1 MVNPPRHT
9 KMPGSRSPHHDDF
22 NRGRRTAALK
32 YFSEG
37 KQQLIRKEKTLQD
50 ILGNWF
56 FEIKEFGQT
65 PEREEKKMKRKLM
78 TMLLALCLV
87 VTMMPAMTSTA
98 AATSYIE
105 NVTAEITA
113 VEGGISALNPTC
125 TTPDSTYSVKI
136 EKVEGKKRIMS
147 LGGKPRYIWSTA
159 TSFEPGKTYR
169 LTVRFSS
176 NVESLFTYSSRPG
189 GDVDAPAAN
198 VTFKINGETRP
209 TIDLYTSG
217 AGISEWDDYDT
228 HEMLV
233 QTEVEIPKVAVS
245 GITLNNSTLSLTT
258 GQNFTLQAML
268 SPSNATNKEVT
279 WESSDAGVAA
289 VSKDGVVTAK
299 KAGKA
304 TIVVKAADESGKYA
318 SCVVTVT
325 EAKKE
330 VTGVTLNKS
339 SLNLGV
345 GGSEVL
351 SATVLPADATNK
363 QVTWLSSTPSV
374 ATVSQSGVVTGVKE
388 GTTQISVITA
398 EGSKTAICSVTV
410 GGQTPITPTQP
421 GTQTGGII
429 DPATGKTAAATFSGM
444 EIELD
449 YTSTAYNGSDKEPG
463 VAIQDASGNDL
474 TEDVDYTLDYYNNL
488 TVGKATVIVS
498 GKGKYAG
505 VIAGVKFTIKPKT
518 VTVKAVKKASS
529 RKLNVVWASH
539 KTQTTG
545 FQVRYAT
552 TKKFKSGTYK
562 TVTLT
567 SKSATSKALTKL
579 KAGKTYY
586 VKVRAYKTVDGKKI
600 YSSWSKVKSAKA

>member
-1 MVNPPRHT
+1 
-9 KMPGSRSPHHDDF
+9 
-22 NRGRRTAALK
+22 
-32 YFSEG
+32 
-37 KQQLIRKEKTLQD
+37 
-50 ILGNWF
+50 
-56 FEIKEFGQT
+56 
-65 PEREEKKMKRKLM
+65 MKRKLM

-98 AATSYIE
+98 AAVTSIE
-105 NVTAEITA
+105 KVTAEITA

-136 EKVEGKKRIMS
+136 EKVEGKKRITRID
-147 LGGKPRYIWSTA
+147 GKPKYIWSTA
-159 TSFEPGKTYR
+159 TSFEPGNTYR

-176 NVESLFTYSSRPG
+176 NYWEGYSYEEYMNFAYSTRPSG
-189 GDVDAPAAN
+189 AVDAPAVD
-198 VTFKINGETRP
+198 VTFKINGKTT

-217 AGISEWDDYDT
+217 AGISEWDDNDIR
-228 HEMLV
+228 EMLV

-289 VSKDGVVTAK
+289 VSKDGVVTAQ

-304 TIVVKAADESGKYA
+304 TIVAKAADESGKYA

-363 QVTWLSSTPSV
+363 QVTWLSSTPSI

-398 EGSKTAICSVTV
+398 DGSKTAICSVTV
-410 GGQTPITPTQP
+410 SGQAQTEP

-463 VAIQDASGNDL
+463 VSIQDASGNDL

-505 VIAGVKFTIKPKT
+505 VIAGVRFTIKPKT
-518 VTVKAVKKASS
+518 VTVKSVKKASS

-567 SKSATSKALTKL
+567 SKSATSKVLTKL

>member
-1 MVNPPRHT
+1 
-9 KMPGSRSPHHDDF
+9 
-22 NRGRRTAALK
+22 
-32 YFSEG
+32 
-37 KQQLIRKEKTLQD
+37 
-50 ILGNWF
+50 
-56 FEIKEFGQT
+56 
-65 PEREEKKMKRKLM
+65 MKRKLM

-98 AATSYIE
+98 AAVTSIE
-105 NVTAEITA
+105 KVTAEITA

-136 EKVEGKKRIMS
+136 EKVEGKKRIMRID
-147 LGGKPRYIWSTA
+147 GKPKYIWSTA
-159 TSFEPGKTYR
+159 TSFEPGNTYR

-176 NVESLFTYSSRPG
+176 NYWEGYSSAESMNFAYSTRPSG
-189 GDVDAPAAN
+189 AVDAPAVD
-198 VTFKINGETRP
+198 VTFKINGKTT

-217 AGISEWDDYDT
+217 DDISDWAPDDGNAN
-228 HEMLV
+228 EMLV

-304 TIVVKAADESGKYA
+304 TIVAKAADESGKYA

-325 EAKKE
+325 EVKKE

-363 QVTWLSSTPSV
+363 QVTWLSSTPSI

-398 EGSKTAICSVTV
+398 DGSKTAICSVTV
-410 GGQTPITPTQP
+410 SGQAQTEP

-463 VAIQDASGNDL
+463 VSIQDASGNDL

-505 VIAGVKFTIKPKT
+505 VIAGVRFTIKPKT
-518 VTVKAVKKASS
+518 VTVKSVKKASS

>member
-1 MVNPPRHT
+1 
-9 KMPGSRSPHHDDF
+9 
-22 NRGRRTAALK
+22 
-32 YFSEG
+32 
-37 KQQLIRKEKTLQD
+37 
-50 ILGNWF
+50 
-56 FEIKEFGQT
+56 
-65 PEREEKKMKRKLM
+65 MKRKLM

-98 AATSYIE
+98 AAVTSIE
-105 NVTAEITA
+105 KVTAEITA

-136 EKVEGKKRIMS
+136 EKVEGKKRIMRID
-147 LGGKPRYIWSTA
+147 GKPKYIWSTA
-159 TSFEPGKTYR
+159 TSFEPGNTYR

-176 NVESLFTYSSRPG
+176 NYWEEYSYENSMNFAYSTRPSG
-189 GDVDAPAAN
+189 AVDAPAVD
-198 VTFKINGETRP
+198 VTFKINGKTT

-217 AGISEWDDYDT
+217 DDISDWAPDDGNAN
-228 HEMLV
+228 EMLV

-304 TIVVKAADESGKYA
+304 TIVAKAADESGKYA

-325 EAKKE
+325 EVKKE
-330 VTGVTLNKS
+330 VTGVMLNKS

-398 EGSKTAICSVTV
+398 DGSKTAICSVTV
-410 GGQTPITPTQP
+410 SGQAQTEP

-463 VAIQDASGNDL
+463 VSIQDASGNDL

-505 VIAGVKFTIKPKT
+505 VIAGVRFTIKPKT
-518 VTVKAVKKASS
+518 VTVKSVKKASS

-600 YSSWSKVKSAKA
+600 YSSWSKVKSAKV

>member
-1 MVNPPRHT
+1 
-9 KMPGSRSPHHDDF
+9 
-22 NRGRRTAALK
+22 
-32 YFSEG
+32 
-37 KQQLIRKEKTLQD
+37 
-50 ILGNWF
+50 
-56 FEIKEFGQT
+56 
-65 PEREEKKMKRKLM
+65 MKRKLM

-98 AATSYIE
+98 AAISHIE

-125 TTPDSTYSVKI
+125 TTPDNTYSVKI
-136 EKVEGKKRIMS
+136 EKVEGKKRIMRID
-147 LGGKPRYIWSTA
+147 GKPKYIWSTA

-176 NVESLFTYSSRPG
+176 NYWEGYSYADSMQFPYSTRPSG
-189 GDVDAPAAN
+189 AVDAPAAN
-198 VTFKINGETRP
+198 VTFKINGKTT

-217 AGISEWDDYDT
+217 DGISDWAPDDNNAN
-228 HEMLV
+228 EMLV

-304 TIVVKAADESGKYA
+304 TIVAKAADESGKYA

-398 EGSKTAICSVTV
+398 DGSKTAICSVTV
-410 GGQTPITPTQP
+410 SGQTPITPTEP

-463 VAIQDASGNDL
+463 VAIQDAYGNDL

-505 VIAGVKFTIKPKT
+505 VIAGVRFTIKPKT
-518 VTVKAVKKASS
+518 VTVKSVKKASS

-539 KTQTTG
+539 KTQTAG

-567 SKSATSKALTKL
+567 SKSATSQALTKL

>member
-1 MVNPPRHT
+1 
-9 KMPGSRSPHHDDF
+9 
-22 NRGRRTAALK
+22 
-32 YFSEG
+32 
-37 KQQLIRKEKTLQD
+37 
-50 ILGNWF
+50 
-56 FEIKEFGQT
+56 
-65 PEREEKKMKRKLM
+65 MKRKLM

-98 AATSYIE
+98 AAVTSIE
-105 NVTAEITA
+105 KVTAEITA

-136 EKVEGKKRIMS
+136 EKVEGKKRIMRVD
-147 LGGKPRYIWSTA
+147 GKPKYIWSTA
-159 TSFEPGKTYR
+159 TSFEPGNTYR

-176 NVESLFTYSSRPG
+176 NYWEEYSYENSMNFAYSTRPSG
-189 GDVDAPAAN
+189 AVDAPAVD
-198 VTFKINGETRP
+198 VTFKINGKTT

-217 AGISEWDDYDT
+217 DDISDWAPDDGNAN
-228 HEMLV
+228 EMLV

-304 TIVVKAADESGKYA
+304 TIVAKAADESGKYA

-398 EGSKTAICSVTV
+398 DGSKTAICSVTV
-410 GGQTPITPTQP
+410 SGQAQTEP

-463 VAIQDASGNDL
+463 VSIQDASGNDL

-505 VIAGVKFTIKPKT
+505 VIAGVRFTIKPKT
-518 VTVKAVKKASS
+518 VTVKSVKKASS

>member
-1 MVNPPRHT
+1 
-9 KMPGSRSPHHDDF
+9 
-22 NRGRRTAALK
+22 
-32 YFSEG
+32 
-37 KQQLIRKEKTLQD
+37 
-50 ILGNWF
+50 
-56 FEIKEFGQT
+56 
-65 PEREEKKMKRKLM
+65 MKRKLM

-98 AATSYIE
+98 AAVTSIE
-105 NVTAEITA
+105 KVTAEITA

-136 EKVEGKKRIMS
+136 EKVEGKKRIMRVD
-147 LGGKPRYIWSTA
+147 GKPKYIWSTA
-159 TSFEPGKTYR
+159 TSFEPGNTYR

-176 NVESLFTYSSRPG
+176 NYWKGYSYENSMNFAYSTRPSG
-189 GDVDAPAAN
+189 AVDAPAVD
-198 VTFKINGETRP
+198 VTFKINGKTT

-217 AGISEWDDYDT
+217 DDISDWAPDDGNAN
-228 HEMLV
+228 EMLV

-304 TIVVKAADESGKYA
+304 TIVAKAADESGKYA

-363 QVTWLSSTPSV
+363 QVTWLSSTPSI

-398 EGSKTAICSVTV
+398 DGSKTAICSVTV
-410 GGQTPITPTQP
+410 SGQAQTEP

-429 DPATGKTAAATFSGM
+429 DPATGKTASATFSGM

-463 VAIQDASGNDL
+463 VSIQDASGNDL

-505 VIAGVKFTIKPKT
+505 VIAGVRFTIKPKT
-518 VTVKAVKKASS
+518 VTVKSVKKASS

>member
-1 MVNPPRHT
+1 M
-9 KMPGSRSPHHDDF
+9 
-22 NRGRRTAALK
+22 
-32 YFSEG
+32 
-37 KQQLIRKEKTLQD
+37 
-50 ILGNWF
+50 GNWF

-98 AATSYIE
+98 AAISSIE
-105 NVTAEITA
+105 KVTAEITA

-136 EKVEGKKRIMS
+136 EKVEGKKRIMRID
-147 LGGKPRYIWSTA
+147 GKPKYIWSTA

-176 NVESLFTYSSRPG
+176 NYWEGYSYADSMQFSYSTRPSG
-189 GDVDAPAAN
+189 AVDAPAVD
-198 VTFKINGETRP
+198 VTFKINGKTT

-217 AGISEWDDYDT
+217 DGISDWAPDDGNAN
-228 HEMLV
+228 EMLV
-233 QTEVEIPKVAVS
+233 QTEVEIPKVMVS

-304 TIVVKAADESGKYA
+304 TIVAKAADESGKYA

-325 EAKKE
+325 EEKKE

-410 GGQTPITPTQP
+410 SGQAQTEP

-463 VAIQDASGNDL
+463 VAIQDAYGNDL

-505 VIAGVKFTIKPKT
+505 VIAGVRFTIKPKT
-518 VTVKAVKKASS
+518 VTVKSVKKASS

>member
-1 MVNPPRHT
+1 
-9 KMPGSRSPHHDDF
+9 
-22 NRGRRTAALK
+22 
-32 YFSEG
+32 
-37 KQQLIRKEKTLQD
+37 
-50 ILGNWF
+50 
-56 FEIKEFGQT
+56 
-65 PEREEKKMKRKLM
+65 MKRKLM

-98 AATSYIE
+98 AAVTSIE
-105 NVTAEITA
+105 KVTAEITA

-136 EKVEGKKRIMS
+136 EKVEGKKRMMLPS
-147 LGGKPRYIWSTA
+147 GKPKYIWSTA
-159 TSFEPGKTYR
+159 TSFEPGNTYR

-176 NVESLFTYSSRPG
+176 NYWEEYSYENSMNFAYSTRPSG
-189 GDVDAPAAN
+189 AVDAPAAE
-198 VTFKINGETRP
+198 VTFKINGKTT

-217 AGISEWDDYDT
+217 DDISDWAPDDGNAN
-228 HEMLV
+228 EMLV

-304 TIVVKAADESGKYA
+304 TIVAKAADESGKYA

-351 SATVLPADATNK
+351 SATVLPADAINK

-388 GTTQISVITA
+388 GTAQISVITA
-398 EGSKTAICSVTV
+398 DGSKTAICSVIV
-410 GGQTPITPTQP
+410 SGQTQTEP

-505 VIAGVKFTIKPKT
+505 VIAGARFTIKPKT
-518 VTVKAVKKASS
+518 VTVKSVKKASS

-562 TVTLT
+562 TITLT

>member
-1 MVNPPRHT
+1 
-9 KMPGSRSPHHDDF
+9 
-22 NRGRRTAALK
+22 
-32 YFSEG
+32 
-37 KQQLIRKEKTLQD
+37 
-50 ILGNWF
+50 
-56 FEIKEFGQT
+56 
-65 PEREEKKMKRKLM
+65 MKRKLM

-98 AATSYIE
+98 AAVTSIE
-105 NVTAEITA
+105 KVTAEITA

-136 EKVEGKKRIMS
+136 EKVEGKKRITRID
-147 LGGKPRYIWSTA
+147 GKPKYIWSTA
-159 TSFEPGKTYR
+159 TSFEPGNTYR

-176 NVESLFTYSSRPG
+176 NYWEEYSYENSMNFAYSTRPSG
-189 GDVDAPAAN
+189 AVDAPAVD
-198 VTFKINGETRP
+198 VTFKINGKTT

-217 AGISEWDDYDT
+217 AGISEWDDNDIR
-228 HEMLV
+228 EMLV

-304 TIVVKAADESGKYA
+304 TIVAKAADESGKYA

-363 QVTWLSSTPSV
+363 QVTWLSSTPSI

-398 EGSKTAICSVTV
+398 DGSKTAICSVTV
-410 GGQTPITPTQP
+410 SGQAQTEP

-463 VAIQDASGNDL
+463 VSIQDASGNDL

-505 VIAGVKFTIKPKT
+505 VIAGVRFTIKPKT
-518 VTVKAVKKASS
+518 VTVKSVKKASS

-600 YSSWSKVKSAKA
+600 YSSWSKVKSAKV

>member
-1 MVNPPRHT
+1 
-9 KMPGSRSPHHDDF
+9 
-22 NRGRRTAALK
+22 
-32 YFSEG
+32 
-37 KQQLIRKEKTLQD
+37 
-50 ILGNWF
+50 
-56 FEIKEFGQT
+56 
-65 PEREEKKMKRKLM
+65 MKRKLM

-98 AATSYIE
+98 AAVTSIE
-105 NVTAEITA
+105 KVTAEITA

-136 EKVEGKKRIMS
+136 EKVEGKKRIMRVD
-147 LGGKPRYIWSTA
+147 GKPKYIWTTA
-159 TSFEPGKTYR
+159 TSFEPGNTYR

-176 NVESLFTYSSRPG
+176 NYWEEYSYENSMNFAYSTRPSG
-189 GDVDAPAAN
+189 AVDAPAVD
-198 VTFKINGETRP
+198 VTFKINGKTT

-217 AGISEWDDYDT
+217 DDISDWAPDDGNAN
-228 HEMLV
+228 EMLV

-304 TIVVKAADESGKYA
+304 TIVAKAADESGKYA

-398 EGSKTAICSVTV
+398 DGSKTAICSVIVSGHT
-410 GGQTPITPTQP
+410 QTEP

-463 VAIQDASGNDL
+463 VAIQDAYGNDL

-505 VIAGVKFTIKPKT
+505 VIAGVRFTIKPKT
-518 VTVKAVKKASS
+518 VTVKSVKKASS

>member
-1 MVNPPRHT
+1 
-9 KMPGSRSPHHDDF
+9 
-22 NRGRRTAALK
+22 
-32 YFSEG
+32 
-37 KQQLIRKEKTLQD
+37 
-50 ILGNWF
+50 
-56 FEIKEFGQT
+56 
-65 PEREEKKMKRKLM
+65 MKRKLM

-98 AATSYIE
+98 AAVTSIE
-105 NVTAEITA
+105 KVTAEITA

-136 EKVEGKKRIMS
+136 EKVEGKKRIMRID
-147 LGGKPRYIWSTA
+147 GKPKYIWSTA
-159 TSFEPGKTYR
+159 TSFEPGNTYR

-176 NVESLFTYSSRPG
+176 NYWEEYSYENSMNFAYSTRPSG
-189 GDVDAPAAN
+189 AVDAPAVD
-198 VTFKINGETRP
+198 VTFKINGKTT

-217 AGISEWDDYDT
+217 DDISDWAPDDGNAN
-228 HEMLV
+228 EMLV

-304 TIVVKAADESGKYA
+304 TIVAKAADESGKYA

-363 QVTWLSSTPSV
+363 QVTWLSSTPSI

-398 EGSKTAICSVTV
+398 DGSKTAICSVTV
-410 GGQTPITPTQP
+410 SGQAQTEP

-463 VAIQDASGNDL
+463 VSIQDASGNDL

-505 VIAGVKFTIKPKT
+505 VIAGVRFTIKPKT
-518 VTVKAVKKASS
+518 VTVKSVKKASS

-567 SKSATSKALTKL
+567 SKSATSKVLTKL

>member
-1 MVNPPRHT
+1 
-9 KMPGSRSPHHDDF
+9 
-22 NRGRRTAALK
+22 
-32 YFSEG
+32 
-37 KQQLIRKEKTLQD
+37 
-50 ILGNWF
+50 
-56 FEIKEFGQT
+56 
-65 PEREEKKMKRKLM
+65 MKRKLM

-98 AATSYIE
+98 AAISQIE
-105 NVTAEITA
+105 KVTAEITA

-136 EKVEGKKRIMS
+136 EKVEGKKRIMRID
-147 LGGKPRYIWSTA
+147 GKPKYIWSTA
-159 TSFEPGKTYR
+159 TSFEPGNTYR

-176 NVESLFTYSSRPG
+176 NYWEGYSYADSMQFPYSTRPSG
-189 GDVDAPAAN
+189 AVDAPAAN
-198 VTFKINGETRP
+198 VTFKINGKTT

-217 AGISEWDDYDT
+217 DGISDWAPDDNNAN
-228 HEMLV
+228 EMLV

-304 TIVVKAADESGKYA
+304 TIVAKAADESGKYA

-363 QVTWLSSTPSV
+363 QVTWLSSTPSI

-410 GGQTPITPTQP
+410 SGQTPITPTEP

-449 YTSTAYNGSDKEPG
+449 YTSAAYNGSDKEPG

-505 VIAGVKFTIKPKT
+505 VIAGVRFTIKPKT
-518 VTVKAVKKASS
+518 VTVKSVKKASS
-529 RKLNVVWASH
+529 RKLNIVWASH

-545 FQVRYAT
+545 FQIRYAT

>member
-1 MVNPPRHT
+1 
-9 KMPGSRSPHHDDF
+9 
-22 NRGRRTAALK
+22 
-32 YFSEG
+32 
-37 KQQLIRKEKTLQD
+37 
-50 ILGNWF
+50 
-56 FEIKEFGQT
+56 
-65 PEREEKKMKRKLM
+65 MKRKLM

-98 AATSYIE
+98 AAVTSIE
-105 NVTAEITA
+105 KVTAEITA

-136 EKVEGKKRIMS
+136 EKVEGKKRITRID
-147 LGGKPRYIWSTA
+147 GKPKYIWSTA
-159 TSFEPGKTYR
+159 TSFEPGNTYR

-176 NVESLFTYSSRPG
+176 NYWEGYSYEEYMNFAYSTRPSG
-189 GDVDAPAAN
+189 AVDAPAVD
-198 VTFKINGETRP
+198 VTFKINGKTT

-217 AGISEWDDYDT
+217 DDISDWAPDDGNAN
-228 HEMLV
+228 EMLV

-304 TIVVKAADESGKYA
+304 TIVAKAADESGKYA

-363 QVTWLSSTPSV
+363 QVTWLSSTPSI

-398 EGSKTAICSVTV
+398 DGSKTAICSVTV
-410 GGQTPITPTQP
+410 SGQTPITPTEP

-429 DPATGKTAAATFSGM
+429 DPATGKTAAATFNGM

-463 VAIQDASGNDL
+463 VSIQDASGNDL

-505 VIAGVKFTIKPKT
+505 VIAGVRFTIKPKT
-518 VTVKAVKKASS
+518 VTVKSVKKASS

>member
-1 MVNPPRHT
+1 
-9 KMPGSRSPHHDDF
+9 
-22 NRGRRTAALK
+22 
-32 YFSEG
+32 
-37 KQQLIRKEKTLQD
+37 
-50 ILGNWF
+50 
-56 FEIKEFGQT
+56 
-65 PEREEKKMKRKLM
+65 MKRKLM

-98 AATSYIE
+98 AAVTSIE
-105 NVTAEITA
+105 KVTAEITA

-136 EKVEGKKRIMS
+136 EKVEGKKRITRID
-147 LGGKPRYIWSTA
+147 GKPKYIWSTA
-159 TSFEPGKTYR
+159 TSFEPGNTYR

-176 NVESLFTYSSRPG
+176 NYWEEYSYENSMNFAYSTRPSG
-189 GDVDAPAAN
+189 AVDAPAVD
-198 VTFKINGETRP
+198 VTFKINGKTT

-217 AGISEWDDYDT
+217 DDISDWAPDDGNAN
-228 HEMLV
+228 EMLV

-304 TIVVKAADESGKYA
+304 TIVAKAADESGKYA

-325 EAKKE
+325 EVKKE

-398 EGSKTAICSVTV
+398 DGSKTAICSVTV
-410 GGQTPITPTQP
+410 SGQAQTEP

-463 VAIQDASGNDL
+463 VSIQDASGNDL

-505 VIAGVKFTIKPKT
+505 VIAGVRFTIKPKT
-518 VTVKAVKKASS
+518 VTVKSVKKASS

-586 VKVRAYKTVDGKKI
+586 IKVRAYKTVDGKKI

>member
-1 MVNPPRHT
+1 
-9 KMPGSRSPHHDDF
+9 
-22 NRGRRTAALK
+22 
-32 YFSEG
+32 
-37 KQQLIRKEKTLQD
+37 
-50 ILGNWF
+50 
-56 FEIKEFGQT
+56 
-65 PEREEKKMKRKLM
+65 MKRKLM

-87 VTMMPAMTSTA
+87 VTMMPAMTLTA
-98 AATSYIE
+98 AAVTSIE
-105 NVTAEITA
+105 KVTAEITA

-136 EKVEGKKRIMS
+136 EKVEGKKRIMRVD
-147 LGGKPRYIWSTA
+147 GKPKYIWTTA
-159 TSFEPGKTYR
+159 TSFEPGNTYR

-176 NVESLFTYSSRPG
+176 NYWKGYSYENSMNFAYSTRPSG
-189 GDVDAPAAN
+189 AVDAPAVD
-198 VTFKINGETRP
+198 VTFKINGKTT

-217 AGISEWDDYDT
+217 DDISDWAPDDGNAN
-228 HEMLV
+228 EMLV

-304 TIVVKAADESGKYA
+304 TIVAKAADESGKYA

-363 QVTWLSSTPSV
+363 QVTWLSSTPSI

-398 EGSKTAICSVTV
+398 DGSKTAICSVTV
-410 GGQTPITPTQP
+410 SGQAQTEP

-463 VAIQDASGNDL
+463 VSIQDASGNDL

-505 VIAGVKFTIKPKT
+505 VIAGVRFTIKPKT
-518 VTVKAVKKASS
+518 VTVKSVKKASS

-567 SKSATSKALTKL
+567 SKSATSKVLTKL

>member
-1 MVNPPRHT
+1 
-9 KMPGSRSPHHDDF
+9 
-22 NRGRRTAALK
+22 
-32 YFSEG
+32 
-37 KQQLIRKEKTLQD
+37 
-50 ILGNWF
+50 
-56 FEIKEFGQT
+56 
-65 PEREEKKMKRKLM
+65 
-78 TMLLALCLV
+78 MLLALCLV

-98 AATSYIE
+98 AAVTSIE
-105 NVTAEITA
+105 KVTAEITA

-136 EKVEGKKRIMS
+136 EKVEGKKRIMRVD
-147 LGGKPRYIWSTA
+147 GKPKYIWSTA
-159 TSFEPGKTYR
+159 TSFEPGNTYR

-176 NVESLFTYSSRPG
+176 NYWEGYSPENSMNFAYSTRPSG
-189 GDVDAPAAN
+189 AVDAPAVD
-198 VTFKINGETRP
+198 VTFKINGKTT

-217 AGISEWDDYDT
+217 DDISDWAPDDGNAN
-228 HEMLV
+228 EMLV

-325 EAKKE
+325 EVKKE

-363 QVTWLSSTPSV
+363 QVTWLSSTPSI

-398 EGSKTAICSVTV
+398 DGSKTAICSVTV
-410 GGQTPITPTQP
+410 SGQAQTEP

-463 VAIQDASGNDL
+463 VSIQDASGNDL

-505 VIAGVKFTIKPKT
+505 VIAGVRFTIKPKT
-518 VTVKAVKKASS
+518 VTVKSVKKASS

-567 SKSATSKALTKL
+567 SKSATSKVLTKL

>member
-1 MVNPPRHT
+1 
-9 KMPGSRSPHHDDF
+9 
-22 NRGRRTAALK
+22 
-32 YFSEG
+32 
-37 KQQLIRKEKTLQD
+37 
-50 ILGNWF
+50 
-56 FEIKEFGQT
+56 
-65 PEREEKKMKRKLM
+65 MKRKLM

-98 AATSYIE
+98 AAVTSIE
-105 NVTAEITA
+105 KVTAEITA

-136 EKVEGKKRIMS
+136 EKVEGKKRIMRVD
-147 LGGKPRYIWSTA
+147 GKPKYIWTTA
-159 TSFEPGKTYR
+159 TSFEPGNTYR

-176 NVESLFTYSSRPG
+176 NYWEGYSYENSMNFAYSTRPSG
-189 GDVDAPAAN
+189 AVDAPAVD
-198 VTFKINGETRP
+198 VTFKINGKTT

-217 AGISEWDDYDT
+217 DDISDWAPDDGNAN
-228 HEMLV
+228 EMLV

-304 TIVVKAADESGKYA
+304 TIVAKAADESGKYA

-325 EAKKE
+325 EVKKE

-339 SLNLGV
+339 SLNLGI

-410 GGQTPITPTQP
+410 SGQAQTEP

-429 DPATGKTAAATFSGM
+429 DPATGKTAATTFSGM

-463 VAIQDASGNDL
+463 VSIQDASGNDL

-505 VIAGVKFTIKPKT
+505 VIAGVRFTIKPKT
-518 VTVKAVKKASS
+518 VTVKSVKKASS

-562 TVTLT
+562 TVTLA

>member
-1 MVNPPRHT
+1 
-9 KMPGSRSPHHDDF
+9 
-22 NRGRRTAALK
+22 
-32 YFSEG
+32 
-37 KQQLIRKEKTLQD
+37 
-50 ILGNWF
+50 
-56 FEIKEFGQT
+56 
-65 PEREEKKMKRKLM
+65 MKRKLM

-98 AATSYIE
+98 AAVTSIE
-105 NVTAEITA
+105 KVTAEITA

-136 EKVEGKKRIMS
+136 EKVEGKKRITRID
-147 LGGKPRYIWSTA
+147 GKPKYIWSTA
-159 TSFEPGKTYR
+159 TSFEPGNTYR

-176 NVESLFTYSSRPG
+176 NYWEGYSYENSMNFAYSTRPSG
-189 GDVDAPAAN
+189 AVDAPAVD
-198 VTFKINGETRP
+198 VTFKINGKTT

-217 AGISEWDDYDT
+217 DDISDWAPDDGNAN
-228 HEMLV
+228 EMLV

-304 TIVVKAADESGKYA
+304 TIVAKAADESGKYA

-410 GGQTPITPTQP
+410 SGQAQTEP

-463 VAIQDASGNDL
+463 VSIQDASGNDL

-505 VIAGVKFTIKPKT
+505 VIAGVRFTIKPKT
-518 VTVKAVKKASS
+518 VTVKSVKKASS

-600 YSSWSKVKSAKA
+600 YSSWSKVKRAKA

>member
-1 MVNPPRHT
+1 
-9 KMPGSRSPHHDDF
+9 
-22 NRGRRTAALK
+22 
-32 YFSEG
+32 
-37 KQQLIRKEKTLQD
+37 
-50 ILGNWF
+50 
-56 FEIKEFGQT
+56 
-65 PEREEKKMKRKLM
+65 MKRKLM

-98 AATSYIE
+98 AAVTSIE
-105 NVTAEITA
+105 KVTAEITA

-136 EKVEGKKRIMS
+136 EKVEGKKRIMRVD
-147 LGGKPRYIWSTA
+147 GKPKYIWTTA
-159 TSFEPGKTYR
+159 TSFEPGNTYR

-176 NVESLFTYSSRPG
+176 NYWEGYSYENSMNFAYSTRPSG
-189 GDVDAPAAN
+189 AVDAPAVD
-198 VTFKINGETRP
+198 VTFKINGKTT

-217 AGISEWDDYDT
+217 DDISDWAPDDGNAN
-228 HEMLV
+228 EMLV

-304 TIVVKAADESGKYA
+304 TIVAKAADESGKYA

-325 EAKKE
+325 EVKKE

-339 SLNLGV
+339 SLNLGI

-398 EGSKTAICSVTV
+398 DGSKTAICSVTV
-410 GGQTPITPTQP
+410 SGQAQTEP

-463 VAIQDASGNDL
+463 VSIQDASGNDL

-505 VIAGVKFTIKPKT
+505 VIAGVRFTIKPKT
-518 VTVKAVKKASS
+518 VTVKSVKKASS

>member
-1 MVNPPRHT
+1 
-9 KMPGSRSPHHDDF
+9 
-22 NRGRRTAALK
+22 
-32 YFSEG
+32 
-37 KQQLIRKEKTLQD
+37 
-50 ILGNWF
+50 
-56 FEIKEFGQT
+56 
-65 PEREEKKMKRKLM
+65 MKRKLM

-98 AATSYIE
+98 AAVTSIE
-105 NVTAEITA
+105 KVTAEITA

-136 EKVEGKKRIMS
+136 EKVEGKKRITRID
-147 LGGKPRYIWSTA
+147 GKPKYIWSTA
-159 TSFEPGKTYR
+159 TSFEPGNTYR

-176 NVESLFTYSSRPG
+176 NYWEGYSYENSMNFAYSTRPSG
-189 GDVDAPAAN
+189 AVDAPAVD
-198 VTFKINGETRP
+198 VTFKINGKTT

-217 AGISEWDDYDT
+217 DDISDWATDDGNAN
-228 HEMLV
+228 EMLV

-304 TIVVKAADESGKYA
+304 TIVAKAADESGKYA

-363 QVTWLSSTPSV
+363 QVTWLSSTPSI

-398 EGSKTAICSVTV
+398 DGSKTAICSVTV
-410 GGQTPITPTQP
+410 SGQAQTEP

-463 VAIQDASGNDL
+463 VSIQDASGNDL

-505 VIAGVKFTIKPKT
+505 VIAGVRFTIKPKT
-518 VTVKAVKKASS
+518 VTVKSVKKASS

-567 SKSATSKALTKL
+567 SKSATSKVLTKL

>member
-1 MVNPPRHT
+1 
-9 KMPGSRSPHHDDF
+9 
-22 NRGRRTAALK
+22 
-32 YFSEG
+32 
-37 KQQLIRKEKTLQD
+37 
-50 ILGNWF
+50 
-56 FEIKEFGQT
+56 
-65 PEREEKKMKRKLM
+65 MKRKLM

-98 AATSYIE
+98 AAVTSIE
-105 NVTAEITA
+105 KVTAEITA

-136 EKVEGKKRIMS
+136 EKVEGKKRIMRVD
-147 LGGKPRYIWSTA
+147 GKPKYIWTTA
-159 TSFEPGKTYR
+159 TSFEPGNTYR

-176 NVESLFTYSSRPG
+176 NYWEGYSYENSMNFAYSTRPSG
-189 GDVDAPAAN
+189 AVDAPAVD
-198 VTFKINGETRP
+198 VTFKINGKTT

-217 AGISEWDDYDT
+217 DDISDWAPDDGNAN
-228 HEMLV
+228 EMLV

-304 TIVVKAADESGKYA
+304 TIVAKAADESGKYA

-325 EAKKE
+325 EVKKE

-339 SLNLGV
+339 SLNLGI

-351 SATVLPADATNK
+351 SATVLPADAANK

-398 EGSKTAICSVTV
+398 DGSKTAICSVTV
-410 GGQTPITPTQP
+410 SGQAQTEP

-463 VAIQDASGNDL
+463 VSIQDASGNDL

-505 VIAGVKFTIKPKT
+505 VIAGVRFTIKPKT
-518 VTVKAVKKASS
+518 VTVKSVKKASS

>member
-1 MVNPPRHT
+1 
-9 KMPGSRSPHHDDF
+9 
-22 NRGRRTAALK
+22 
-32 YFSEG
+32 
-37 KQQLIRKEKTLQD
+37 
-50 ILGNWF
+50 
-56 FEIKEFGQT
+56 
-65 PEREEKKMKRKLM
+65 MKRKLM

-98 AATSYIE
+98 AAISQIE

-136 EKVEGKKRIMS
+136 EKVEGKKRIS

-176 NVESLFTYSSRPG
+176 NYWEGYSYADSMQFPYSTRPSG
-189 GDVDAPAAN
+189 AVDAPAAN
-198 VTFKINGETRP
+198 VTFKINGKTT

-363 QVTWLSSTPSV
+363 QVTWLSSTPSI

-410 GGQTPITPTQP
+410 SGQAQTEP

-505 VIAGVKFTIKPKT
+505 VIAGVRFTIKPKT
-518 VTVKAVKKASS
+518 VTVKSVKKASS

-567 SKSATSKALTKL
+567 SKSATAKALTKL

>member
-1 MVNPPRHT
+1 
-9 KMPGSRSPHHDDF
+9 
-22 NRGRRTAALK
+22 
-32 YFSEG
+32 
-37 KQQLIRKEKTLQD
+37 
-50 ILGNWF
+50 
-56 FEIKEFGQT
+56 
-65 PEREEKKMKRKLM
+65 MKRKLM

-98 AATSYIE
+98 AAVTSIE
-105 NVTAEITA
+105 KVTAEITA

-136 EKVEGKKRIMS
+136 EKVEGKKRIMRVD
-147 LGGKPRYIWSTA
+147 GKPKYIWTTA
-159 TSFEPGKTYR
+159 TSFEPGNTYR

-176 NVESLFTYSSRPG
+176 NYWEGYSYENSMNFAYSTRPSG
-189 GDVDAPAAN
+189 AVDAPAVD
-198 VTFKINGETRP
+198 VTFKINGKTT

-217 AGISEWDDYDT
+217 DDISDWAPDDGNAN
-228 HEMLV
+228 EMLV

-304 TIVVKAADESGKYA
+304 TIVAKAADESGKYA

-363 QVTWLSSTPSV
+363 QVTWLSSTPSI

-398 EGSKTAICSVTV
+398 DGSKTAICSVTV
-410 GGQTPITPTQP
+410 SGQAQTEP

-463 VAIQDASGNDL
+463 VSIQDASGNDL

-505 VIAGVKFTIKPKT
+505 VIAGVRFTIKPKT
-518 VTVKAVKKASS
+518 VTVKSVKKASS

-600 YSSWSKVKSAKA
+600 YSSWSKVKSAKV

>member
-1 MVNPPRHT
+1 
-9 KMPGSRSPHHDDF
+9 
-22 NRGRRTAALK
+22 
-32 YFSEG
+32 
-37 KQQLIRKEKTLQD
+37 
-50 ILGNWF
+50 
-56 FEIKEFGQT
+56 
-65 PEREEKKMKRKLM
+65 MKRKLM

-98 AATSYIE
+98 AAVTSIE
-105 NVTAEITA
+105 KVTAEITA

-136 EKVEGKKRIMS
+136 EKVEGKKRIMRID
-147 LGGKPRYIWSTA
+147 GKPKYIWTTA
-159 TSFEPGKTYR
+159 TSFEPGNTYR

-176 NVESLFTYSSRPG
+176 NYWEGYSYENSMNFAYSTRPSG
-189 GDVDAPAAN
+189 AVDAPAVD
-198 VTFKINGETRP
+198 VTFKINGKTT

-217 AGISEWDDYDT
+217 DDISDWAPDDGNAN
-228 HEMLV
+228 EMLV

-304 TIVVKAADESGKYA
+304 TIVAKAADESGKYA

-330 VTGVTLNKS
+330 LTGVTLNKS

-398 EGSKTAICSVTV
+398 DGSKTAICSVTV
-410 GGQTPITPTQP
+410 SGQTPITPTEP

-463 VAIQDASGNDL
+463 VSIQDASGNDL

-505 VIAGVKFTIKPKT
+505 VIAGVRFTIKPKT
-518 VTVKAVKKASS
+518 VTVKSVKKASS

>member
-1 MVNPPRHT
+1 M
-9 KMPGSRSPHHDDF
+9 
-22 NRGRRTAALK
+22 
-32 YFSEG
+32 
-37 KQQLIRKEKTLQD
+37 QD

-136 EKVEGKKRIMS
+136 EKVEVKRIS
-147 LGGKPRYIWSTA
+147 IRIGKPLIRWITA
-159 TSFEPGKTYR
+159 TSFEPGSTYR

-176 NVESLFTYSSRPG
+176 NVESMNFPYSSRPG

-198 VTFKINGETRP
+198 VTFKINGKTT

-217 AGISEWDDYDT
+217 DGISYWDDGNNIR
-228 HEMLV
+228 EMLV

-304 TIVVKAADESGKYA
+304 TIVAKAADESGKYA

-325 EAKKE
+325 EEKKE

-363 QVTWLSSTPSV
+363 QVTWLSSTPSI

-410 GGQTPITPTQP
+410 SGQAQTEP
-421 GTQTGGII
+421 GTQTGGIV

-449 YTSTAYNGSDKEPG
+449 YTSAAYNGSDKEPG

-505 VIAGVKFTIKPKT
+505 VIAGVRFTIKPKT
-518 VTVKAVKKASS
+518 VTVKSVKKASS

>member
-1 MVNPPRHT
+1 
-9 KMPGSRSPHHDDF
+9 
-22 NRGRRTAALK
+22 
-32 YFSEG
+32 
-37 KQQLIRKEKTLQD
+37 
-50 ILGNWF
+50 
-56 FEIKEFGQT
+56 
-65 PEREEKKMKRKLM
+65 
-78 TMLLALCLV
+78 MLLALCLV

-98 AATSYIE
+98 AAISSIE
-105 NVTAEITA
+105 KVTAEITA

-136 EKVEGKKRIMS
+136 EKVEGKKRITRID
-147 LGGKPRYIWSTA
+147 GKPKYIWSTA
-159 TSFEPGKTYR
+159 TSFEPGNTYR

-176 NVESLFTYSSRPG
+176 NYWEGYSYENSMNFAYATRPSG
-189 GDVDAPAAN
+189 APDAPAVD
-198 VTFKINGETRP
+198 VTFKINGKTT

-217 AGISEWDDYDT
+217 NGISDWAPDDGNAN
-228 HEMLV
+228 EMLV

-363 QVTWLSSTPSV
+363 QVTWLSSTPSI

-398 EGSKTAICSVTV
+398 DGSKTAICSVTV
-410 GGQTPITPTQP
+410 SGQAQTEP

-463 VAIQDASGNDL
+463 VAIQDAYGNDL

-505 VIAGVKFTIKPKT
+505 VIAGVRFTIKPKT
-518 VTVKAVKKASS
+518 VTVKSVKKASS

-552 TKKFKSGTYK
+552 TKNFKSGTYK

>member
-1 MVNPPRHT
+1 
-9 KMPGSRSPHHDDF
+9 
-22 NRGRRTAALK
+22 
-32 YFSEG
+32 
-37 KQQLIRKEKTLQD
+37 
-50 ILGNWF
+50 
-56 FEIKEFGQT
+56 
-65 PEREEKKMKRKLM
+65 MKRKLM

-98 AATSYIE
+98 AAISSIE
-105 NVTAEITA
+105 KVTAEITA

-136 EKVEGKKRIMS
+136 EKVEGKKRIMRID
-147 LGGKPRYIWSTA
+147 GKPKYIWSTA

-176 NVESLFTYSSRPG
+176 NYWEGYSYADSMQFSYSTRPSG
-189 GDVDAPAAN
+189 AVDAPAVD
-198 VTFKINGETRP
+198 VTFKINGKTT

-217 AGISEWDDYDT
+217 DGISDWAPDDGNAN
-228 HEMLV
+228 EMLV

-304 TIVVKAADESGKYA
+304 TIVAKAADESGKYA

-410 GGQTPITPTQP
+410 SGQAQTEP
-421 GTQTGGII
+421 GTQTGGIV

-505 VIAGVKFTIKPKT
+505 VIAGVRFTIKPKT
-518 VTVKAVKKASS
+518 VTVKSVKKASS

>member
-1 MVNPPRHT
+1 
-9 KMPGSRSPHHDDF
+9 
-22 NRGRRTAALK
+22 
-32 YFSEG
+32 
-37 KQQLIRKEKTLQD
+37 
-50 ILGNWF
+50 
-56 FEIKEFGQT
+56 
-65 PEREEKKMKRKLM
+65 MKRKLM

-98 AATSYIE
+98 AAGTSIE
-105 NVTAEITA
+105 KVTAEITA

-136 EKVEGKKRIMS
+136 EKVEGKKRMMLPS
-147 LGGKPRYIWSTA
+147 GKPKYIWSTA
-159 TSFEPGKTYR
+159 TSFEPGNTYR

-176 NVESLFTYSSRPG
+176 NYWEGYSYENSMNFAYSTRPSG
-189 GDVDAPAAN
+189 AVDAPAVD
-198 VTFKINGETRP
+198 VTFKINGKTT

-217 AGISEWDDYDT
+217 AGISEWDDNDIR
-228 HEMLV
+228 EMLV

-304 TIVVKAADESGKYA
+304 TIVAKAADESGKYA

-363 QVTWLSSTPSV
+363 QVTWLSSTPSI

-398 EGSKTAICSVTV
+398 DGSKTAICSVIVSGLT
-410 GGQTPITPTQP
+410 QTEP

-429 DPATGKTAAATFSGM
+429 DPATGKTAAVTFSGM

-463 VAIQDASGNDL
+463 VSIQDASGNDL

-505 VIAGVKFTIKPKT
+505 VIAGARFTIKPKT
-518 VTVKAVKKASS
+518 VTVKSVKKASS

-600 YSSWSKVKSAKA
+600 YSSWSKVKSAKV

>member
-1 MVNPPRHT
+1 
-9 KMPGSRSPHHDDF
+9 
-22 NRGRRTAALK
+22 
-32 YFSEG
+32 
-37 KQQLIRKEKTLQD
+37 
-50 ILGNWF
+50 
-56 FEIKEFGQT
+56 
-65 PEREEKKMKRKLM
+65 MKRKLM

-98 AATSYIE
+98 AAVTSIE
-105 NVTAEITA
+105 KVTAEITA

-125 TTPDSTYSVKI
+125 TTPDSTYSVKV
-136 EKVEGKKRIMS
+136 EKVEGKKRIMRID
-147 LGGKPRYIWSTA
+147 GKPKYIWTTA
-159 TSFEPGKTYR
+159 TSFEPGNTYR

-176 NVESLFTYSSRPG
+176 NYWEGYSYADSMQFPYSTRPSG
-189 GDVDAPAAN
+189 AVDAPAAN
-198 VTFKINGETRP
+198 VTFKINGKTT

-217 AGISEWDDYDT
+217 DGISDWAPDDSNAN
-228 HEMLV
+228 EMLV

-279 WESSDAGVAA
+279 WESSNAGIAA

-325 EAKKE
+325 EGKKE

-351 SATVLPADATNK
+351 SAMVLPADATNK

-374 ATVSQSGVVTGVKE
+374 ATVSQSGVVTGMKE

-398 EGSKTAICSVTV
+398 DGSKTAICSVTV
-410 GGQTPITPTQP
+410 SGQTPITPTEP

-463 VAIQDASGNDL
+463 VAIQDAYGNDL

-505 VIAGVKFTIKPKT
+505 VIAGARFTIKPKT
-518 VTVKAVKKASS
+518 VTVKSVKKASS

>member
-1 MVNPPRHT
+1 
-9 KMPGSRSPHHDDF
+9 
-22 NRGRRTAALK
+22 
-32 YFSEG
+32 
-37 KQQLIRKEKTLQD
+37 
-50 ILGNWF
+50 
-56 FEIKEFGQT
+56 
-65 PEREEKKMKRKLM
+65 MKRKLM

-98 AATSYIE
+98 AAVTSIE
-105 NVTAEITA
+105 KVTAEITA

-136 EKVEGKKRIMS
+136 EKVEGKKRIMRID
-147 LGGKPRYIWSTA
+147 GKPKYIWTTA
-159 TSFEPGKTYR
+159 TSFEPGNTYR

-176 NVESLFTYSSRPG
+176 NYWEGYSYENSMNFAYSTRPSG
-189 GDVDAPAAN
+189 AVDAPAVD
-198 VTFKINGETRP
+198 VTFKINGKTT

-217 AGISEWDDYDT
+217 DDISDWAPDDGNAN
-228 HEMLV
+228 EMLV

-304 TIVVKAADESGKYA
+304 TIVAKAADESGKYA

-325 EAKKE
+325 EVKKE

-363 QVTWLSSTPSV
+363 QVTWLSSTPSI

-398 EGSKTAICSVTV
+398 DGSKTAICSVTV
-410 GGQTPITPTQP
+410 SGQAQTEP

-463 VAIQDASGNDL
+463 VAIQDAYGNDL

-505 VIAGVKFTIKPKT
+505 VIAGVRFTIKPKT
-518 VTVKAVKKASS
+518 VTVKSVKKASS

>member
-1 MVNPPRHT
+1 
-9 KMPGSRSPHHDDF
+9 
-22 NRGRRTAALK
+22 
-32 YFSEG
+32 
-37 KQQLIRKEKTLQD
+37 
-50 ILGNWF
+50 
-56 FEIKEFGQT
+56 
-65 PEREEKKMKRKLM
+65 MKRKLM

-98 AATSYIE
+98 AAVTSIE
-105 NVTAEITA
+105 KVTAEITA

-136 EKVEGKKRIMS
+136 EKVEGKKRIMRVD
-147 LGGKPRYIWSTA
+147 GKPKYIWTTA
-159 TSFEPGKTYR
+159 TSFEPGNTYR

-176 NVESLFTYSSRPG
+176 NYWEGYSYENSMNFAYSTRPSG
-189 GDVDAPAAN
+189 AVDAPAVD
-198 VTFKINGETRP
+198 VTFKINGKTT

-217 AGISEWDDYDT
+217 DDISDWAPDDGNAN
-228 HEMLV
+228 EMLV

-304 TIVVKAADESGKYA
+304 TIVAKAADESGKYA

-398 EGSKTAICSVTV
+398 DGSKTAICSVTV
-410 GGQTPITPTQP
+410 SGQAQTEP

-463 VAIQDASGNDL
+463 VSIQDASGNDL

-505 VIAGVKFTIKPKT
+505 VIAGVRFTIKPKT
-518 VTVKAVKKASS
+518 VTVKSVKKASS

-567 SKSATSKALTKL
+567 SKSATSKVLTKL

>member
-1 MVNPPRHT
+1 
-9 KMPGSRSPHHDDF
+9 
-22 NRGRRTAALK
+22 
-32 YFSEG
+32 
-37 KQQLIRKEKTLQD
+37 
-50 ILGNWF
+50 
-56 FEIKEFGQT
+56 
-65 PEREEKKMKRKLM
+65 MKRKLM

-98 AATSYIE
+98 AAVTSIE
-105 NVTAEITA
+105 KVTAEITA

-136 EKVEGKKRIMS
+136 EKVEGKKRIMRVD
-147 LGGKPRYIWSTA
+147 GKPKYIWTTA
-159 TSFEPGKTYR
+159 TSFEPGNTYR

-176 NVESLFTYSSRPG
+176 NYWEGYSYENSMNFAYSTRPSG
-189 GDVDAPAAN
+189 AVDAPAVD
-198 VTFKINGETRP
+198 VTFKINGKTT

-217 AGISEWDDYDT
+217 AGISEWDDNDIR
-228 HEMLV
+228 EMLV

-304 TIVVKAADESGKYA
+304 TIVAKAADESGKYA

-398 EGSKTAICSVTV
+398 DGSKTAICSVTV
-410 GGQTPITPTQP
+410 SGQAQTEP

-505 VIAGVKFTIKPKT
+505 VIAGVRFTIKPKT
-518 VTVKAVKKASS
+518 VTVKSVKKASS

>member
-1 MVNPPRHT
+1 
-9 KMPGSRSPHHDDF
+9 
-22 NRGRRTAALK
+22 
-32 YFSEG
+32 
-37 KQQLIRKEKTLQD
+37 
-50 ILGNWF
+50 
-56 FEIKEFGQT
+56 
-65 PEREEKKMKRKLM
+65 MKRKLM

-98 AATSYIE
+98 AAVTSIE
-105 NVTAEITA
+105 KVTAEITA

-136 EKVEGKKRIMS
+136 EKVEGKKRITRID
-147 LGGKPRYIWSTA
+147 GKPKYIWSTA
-159 TSFEPGKTYR
+159 TSFEPGNTYR

-176 NVESLFTYSSRPG
+176 NYWEGYSYENSMNFAYSTRPSG
-189 GDVDAPAAN
+189 AVDAPAVD
-198 VTFKINGETRP
+198 VTFKINGKTT

-217 AGISEWDDYDT
+217 DGISDWAPDDGNAN
-228 HEMLV
+228 EMLV

-304 TIVVKAADESGKYA
+304 TIVAKAADESGKYA

-398 EGSKTAICSVTV
+398 DGSKTAICSVTV
-410 GGQTPITPTQP
+410 SGQAQTEP

-463 VAIQDASGNDL
+463 VSIQDASGNDL

-505 VIAGVKFTIKPKT
+505 VIAGVRFTIKPKT
-518 VTVKAVKKASS
+518 VTVKSVKKASS

>member
-1 MVNPPRHT
+1 
-9 KMPGSRSPHHDDF
+9 
-22 NRGRRTAALK
+22 
-32 YFSEG
+32 
-37 KQQLIRKEKTLQD
+37 
-50 ILGNWF
+50 
-56 FEIKEFGQT
+56 
-65 PEREEKKMKRKLM
+65 MKRKLM

-98 AATSYIE
+98 AAVTSIE
-105 NVTAEITA
+105 KVTAEITA

-136 EKVEGKKRIMS
+136 EKVEGKKRIMRVD
-147 LGGKPRYIWSTA
+147 GKPKYIWSTA
-159 TSFEPGKTYR
+159 TSFEPGNTYR

-176 NVESLFTYSSRPG
+176 NYWEGYSYENSMNFAYSTRPSG
-189 GDVDAPAAN
+189 AVDAPAVD
-198 VTFKINGETRP
+198 VTFKINGKTT

-217 AGISEWDDYDT
+217 DDISDWAPDDGNAN
-228 HEMLV
+228 EMLV

-304 TIVVKAADESGKYA
+304 TIVAKAADESGKYA

-363 QVTWLSSTPSV
+363 QVTWLSSTPSI

-398 EGSKTAICSVTV
+398 DGSKTAICSVTV
-410 GGQTPITPTQP
+410 SGQAQTEP

-463 VAIQDASGNDL
+463 VSIQDASGNDL

-505 VIAGVKFTIKPKT
+505 VIAGVRFTIKPKT
-518 VTVKAVKKASS
+518 VTVKSVKKASS

-567 SKSATSKALTKL
+567 SKSATSKVLTKL

>member
-1 MVNPPRHT
+1 
-9 KMPGSRSPHHDDF
+9 
-22 NRGRRTAALK
+22 
-32 YFSEG
+32 
-37 KQQLIRKEKTLQD
+37 
-50 ILGNWF
+50 
-56 FEIKEFGQT
+56 
-65 PEREEKKMKRKLM
+65 MKRKLM

-98 AATSYIE
+98 AAVTSIE
-105 NVTAEITA
+105 KVTAEITA

-136 EKVEGKKRIMS
+136 EKVEGKKRITRID
-147 LGGKPRYIWSTA
+147 GKPKYIWSTA
-159 TSFEPGKTYR
+159 TSFEPGNTYR

-176 NVESLFTYSSRPG
+176 NYWEGYSYEEYMNFAYSTRPSG
-189 GDVDAPAAN
+189 AVDAPAVD
-198 VTFKINGETRP
+198 VTFKINGKTT

-217 AGISEWDDYDT
+217 DDISDWAPDDGNAN
-228 HEMLV
+228 EMLV

-304 TIVVKAADESGKYA
+304 TIVAKAADESGKYA

-325 EAKKE
+325 EVKKE

-388 GTTQISVITA
+388 GTAQISVITA
-398 EGSKTAICSVTV
+398 DGSKTAICSVIV
-410 GGQTPITPTQP
+410 SGQTQTEP

-463 VAIQDASGNDL
+463 VSIQDASGNDL

-505 VIAGVKFTIKPKT
+505 VIAGVRFTIKPKT
-518 VTVKAVKKASS
+518 VTVKSVKKASS

-600 YSSWSKVKSAKA
+600 YSSWSKVKSAKV

>member
-1 MVNPPRHT
+1 
-9 KMPGSRSPHHDDF
+9 
-22 NRGRRTAALK
+22 
-32 YFSEG
+32 
-37 KQQLIRKEKTLQD
+37 
-50 ILGNWF
+50 
-56 FEIKEFGQT
+56 
-65 PEREEKKMKRKLM
+65 
-78 TMLLALCLV
+78 MLLALCLV

-98 AATSYIE
+98 AAVTSIE
-105 NVTAEITA
+105 KVTAEITA

-136 EKVEGKKRIMS
+136 EKVEGKKRIMRVD
-147 LGGKPRYIWSTA
+147 GKPKYIWSTA
-159 TSFEPGKTYR
+159 TSFEPGNTYR

-176 NVESLFTYSSRPG
+176 NYWEEYSYENSMNFAYSTRPSG
-189 GDVDAPAAN
+189 AVDAPAVD
-198 VTFKINGETRP
+198 VTFKINGKTT

-217 AGISEWDDYDT
+217 DDISDWAPDDGNAN
-228 HEMLV
+228 EMLV

-304 TIVVKAADESGKYA
+304 TIVAKAADESGKYA

-363 QVTWLSSTPSV
+363 QVTWLSSTPSI

-398 EGSKTAICSVTV
+398 DGSKTAICSVTV
-410 GGQTPITPTQP
+410 SGQAQTEP

-463 VAIQDASGNDL
+463 VSIQDASGNDL

-505 VIAGVKFTIKPKT
+505 VIAGVRFTIKPKT
-518 VTVKAVKKASS
+518 VTVKSVKKASS

-567 SKSATSKALTKL
+567 SKSATSKVLTKL

>member
-1 MVNPPRHT
+1 
-9 KMPGSRSPHHDDF
+9 
-22 NRGRRTAALK
+22 
-32 YFSEG
+32 
-37 KQQLIRKEKTLQD
+37 
-50 ILGNWF
+50 
-56 FEIKEFGQT
+56 
-65 PEREEKKMKRKLM
+65 MKRKLM

-98 AATSYIE
+98 AAISSIE
-105 NVTAEITA
+105 KVTAEITA

-136 EKVEGKKRIMS
+136 EKVEGKKRIMRID
-147 LGGKPRYIWSTA
+147 GKPKYIWSTA

-176 NVESLFTYSSRPG
+176 NYWEGYSYADSMQFSYSTRPSG
-189 GDVDAPAAN
+189 AVDAPAVD
-198 VTFKINGETRP
+198 VTFKINGKTT

-217 AGISEWDDYDT
+217 DGISDWAPDDGNAN
-228 HEMLV
+228 EMLV
-233 QTEVEIPKVAVS
+233 QTEVEIPKVMVS

-304 TIVVKAADESGKYA
+304 TIVAKAADESGKYA

-325 EAKKE
+325 EEKKE

-410 GGQTPITPTQP
+410 SGQAQTEP
-421 GTQTGGII
+421 GTQTGGIV

-463 VAIQDASGNDL
+463 VAIQDAYGNDL

-505 VIAGVKFTIKPKT
+505 VIAGVRFTIKPKT
-518 VTVKAVKKASS
+518 VTVKSVKKASS

>member
-1 MVNPPRHT
+1 
-9 KMPGSRSPHHDDF
+9 
-22 NRGRRTAALK
+22 
-32 YFSEG
+32 
-37 KQQLIRKEKTLQD
+37 
-50 ILGNWF
+50 
-56 FEIKEFGQT
+56 
-65 PEREEKKMKRKLM
+65 MKRKLM

-98 AATSYIE
+98 AAVTSIE
-105 NVTAEITA
+105 KVTAEITA

-136 EKVEGKKRIMS
+136 EKVEGKKRIMRVD
-147 LGGKPRYIWSTA
+147 GKPKYIWTTA
-159 TSFEPGKTYR
+159 TSFEPGNTYR

-176 NVESLFTYSSRPG
+176 NYWEGYSYENSMNFAYSTRPSG
-189 GDVDAPAAN
+189 AVDAPAVD
-198 VTFKINGETRP
+198 VTFKINGKTT

-217 AGISEWDDYDT
+217 DDISDWAPDDGNAN
-228 HEMLV
+228 EMLV

-304 TIVVKAADESGKYA
+304 TIVAKAADESGKYA

-325 EAKKE
+325 EVKKE

-351 SATVLPADATNK
+351 SATVLPVDATNK

-398 EGSKTAICSVTV
+398 DGSKTAICSVIV
-410 GGQTPITPTQP
+410 SGQTQTEP

-463 VAIQDASGNDL
+463 VSIQDASGNDL

-505 VIAGVKFTIKPKT
+505 VIAGVRFTIKPKT
-518 VTVKAVKKASS
+518 VTVKSVKKASS